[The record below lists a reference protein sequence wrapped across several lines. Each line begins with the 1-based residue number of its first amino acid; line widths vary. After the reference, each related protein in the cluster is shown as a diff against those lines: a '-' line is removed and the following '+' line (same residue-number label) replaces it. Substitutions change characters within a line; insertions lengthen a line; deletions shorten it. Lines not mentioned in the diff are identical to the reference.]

1 MEEVLNKFA
10 EAMKELANK
19 FIEMLKETIEKKLK
33 VGYGL
38 FWFYRL

>member
-10 EAMKELANK
+10 EAMNELANK

-38 FWFYRL
+38 F